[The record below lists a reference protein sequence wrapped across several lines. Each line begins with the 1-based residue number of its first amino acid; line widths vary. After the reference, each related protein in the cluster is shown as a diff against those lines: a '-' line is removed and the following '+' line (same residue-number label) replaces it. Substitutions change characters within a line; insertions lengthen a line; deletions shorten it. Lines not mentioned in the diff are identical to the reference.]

1 MPPIVSKLATVFPAD
16 QMVELLKHID
26 ENVRQIVS
34 SMREQAAEV
43 RGKVVVLLDKYLDLL
58 SGALRECMLF
68 RNFIEM
74 LQKNLE
80 GIENILTLVR
90 DGTVS
95 EVLADL
101 RLEKYLPNFEREDLN
116 FAYQLMRADFDI
128 EQVHL
133 PTRAAREALHDR
145 IQEYRVDLSTIKDRI
160 GEVKGEGEKCL
171 KSCQEITKQ
180 FKAFLEEIKETQES
194 ISSLLGQHR
203 NRETIMFGSFLAALG
218 ISVALL
224 IACVGGAAT
233 ACCAMFIGTVAMVIP
248 AEVAG
253 GLAIAGGVTSV
264 VSGIAAWGIHKK
276 KKEMEKIGEALE
288 DLQKQLDAMHLD
300 AGKQKTDW
308 EKIATQAEKIVHYI
322 DNSRMERA
330 AGNLQPSHR
339 RPVQEV
345 LDGVQA
351 VLEDAAILQAN
362 VVQFK
367 KEAERVQGN
376 LRDLS
381 LLKESDK
388 VLAVPADKS
397 ASPFQGLY
405 NMITGFVAAFKK
417 GGSSDEG
424 QLSTALS
431 KAMKLQ

>member
-1 MPPIVSKLATVFPAD
+1 
-16 QMVELLKHID
+16 
-26 ENVRQIVS
+26 
-34 SMREQAAEV
+34 
-43 RGKVVVLLDKYLDLL
+43 
-58 SGALRECMLF
+58 
-68 RNFIEM
+68 M

-80 GIENILTLVR
+80 GIEDILTLVR

-116 FAYQLMRADFDI
+116 FAYQLMRADFDV

-133 PTRAAREALHDR
+133 PTRAAKEALHDR

-180 FKAFLEEIKETQES
+180 FKGFLEEIKETQES
-194 ISSLLGQHR
+194 SLLGEHR
-203 NRETIMFGSFLAALG
+203 NQKSKMLMLSLMALG
-218 ISVALL
+218 ISATLL
-224 IACVGGAAT
+224 IACVGSAAT
-233 ACCAMFIGTVAMVIP
+233 ACCAVFIESVAMVIKV
-248 AEVAG
+248 EVAG
-253 GLAIAGGVTSV
+253 VLAITSGVASV
-264 VSGIAAWGIHKK
+264 GAGIAAWGLHKN
-276 KKEMEKIGEALE
+276 KKEMEEVGKALE
-288 DLQKQLDAMHLD
+288 ELQKQLDAMHFD
-300 AGKQKTDW
+300 ASKQKTDW

-388 VLAVPADKS
+388 VLAVPAEPS

-405 NMITGFVAAFKK
+405 NMITGFMAAFKK
-417 GGSSDEG
+417 GGSSDPG

-431 KAMKLQ
+431 KALKLQ

>member
-34 SMREQAAEV
+34 TMREQGAEV
-43 RGKVVVLLDKYLDLL
+43 RGKVVVLLDKYMDLL

-80 GIENILTLVR
+80 GIEDILTLVR
-90 DGTVS
+90 NGTVS
-95 EVLADL
+95 EVLSDL

-116 FAYQLMRADFDI
+116 FAYQLMRADFDV

-133 PTRAAREALHDR
+133 PTRAAKEALHDR

-171 KSCQEITKQ
+171 QSCQEITKQ
-180 FKAFLEEIKETQES
+180 FKGFLEEIKETQES
-194 ISSLLGQHR
+194 IICLLGQHR
-203 NRETIMFGSFLAALG
+203 NRETEMFVLSLMALG
-218 ISVALL
+218 VSATLL
-224 IACVGGAAT
+224 IACVGSAAT
-233 ACCAMFIGTVAMVIP
+233 ACCAVFIESVATVISFH
-248 AEVAG
+248 VAG
-253 GLAIAGGVTSV
+253 GFAITSGVASV
-264 VSGIAAWGIHKK
+264 GA
-276 KKEMEKIGEALE
+276 EMEEVGKALE
-288 DLQKQLDAMHLD
+288 ELQKQLDAMHFD
-300 AGKQKTDW
+300 ASKQKTDW

-339 RPVQEV
+339 RPVQDV

-388 VLAVPADKS
+388 VLAVPAEPS

-405 NMITGFVAAFKK
+405 NVITGFMTAFKK
-417 GGSSDEG
+417 GGSSDPG

-431 KAMKLQ
+431 KALKLQ